1 MMIVLIVFFLI
12 ILGLDVYAFHAFQFS
27 DLGKKNSFRNFYIAI
42 SILSIL
48 LMALVFLNRLEQFAL
63 GASLLSYIRGYLFIM
78 YFSKLII
85 TVPLLI
91 DDFRRFVFFVA
102 NFFRNTSKDQYMPER
117 SAFFSKMGLILGG
130 IPAFLLTYGILRNP
144 FRFQLKTETIPVPN
158 LPPELEGLKIVQI
171 SDLHSG
177 TFNSAKPFEEAIQ
190 LVNNQNPDIVVF
202 TGDLVNEVAKEATP
216 FIRDFS
222 KIKSK
227 YGKFSILGNHDY
239 GDYYGWDSKESE
251 RENFN
256 LLLNQ
261 HKRLGWKLLRD
272 ESQQLN
278 IKGFKINILGVENIS
293 ALAKFPKYGNLKKTW
308 ESAPK
313 GDYNILLSH
322 DPTHWDM
329 EVLSSFPDINLTLS
343 GHTHGFQFGIEVPG
357 YIKWSPSK
365 WIYKQWAGL
374 YKVKNQYL
382 YVNRGLGCLGYPGRV
397 GILPEV
403 TALKLTRA

>member
-1 MMIVLIVFFLI
+1 MIVLLVFFLI
-12 ILGLDVYAFHAFQFS
+12 IVGLDVYAFHAFQFS
-27 DLGKKNSFRNFYIAI
+27 DLGKKKSFGYLYVLVSVLN
-42 SILSIL
+42 IL
-48 LMALVFLNRLEQFAL
+48 LMALVFLNRLEQFTL
-63 GASLLSYIRGYLFIM
+63 GASLLSYVRGYLFIT
-78 YFSKLII
+78 YFSKFII
-85 TVPLLI
+85 TIPLLI
-91 DDFRRFVFFVA
+91 DDFRRFVVFIV
-102 NFFRNTSKDQYMPER
+102 NFFRNKSKDQYMPGR

-144 FRFQLKTETIPVPN
+144 FRFELRTELIPVPN

-177 TFNSAKPFEEAIQ
+177 TFNSSKPFEEAIR

-216 FIRDFS
+216 FIQDFS
-222 KIKSK
+222 QIKSR

-251 RENFN
+251 QANFN
-256 LLLNQ
+256 LLLKQ
-261 HKRLGWKLLRD
+261 HERLGWKLLRD
-272 ESQQLN
+272 ESHQLN
-278 IKGFKINILGVENIS
+278 ISGFKINLIGVENIS
-293 ALAKFPKYGNLKKTW
+293 ALAKFPKYGNLKKAWAST
-308 ESAPK
+308 PK
-313 GDYNILLSH
+313 GNYNILLSH
-322 DPTHWDM
+322 DPTHWDL
-329 EVLSSFPDINLTLS
+329 EVLKSFPDINLTLS

-357 YIKWSPSK
+357 YIRWSPSK